1 LSRIVTMS
9 RCILLVDDNA
19 VIRHMLRTAFE
30 ERSDWEVG
38 EAQNGRDAIDKARES
53 KPDLIVLDLSMPVMN
68 GLEAAPVL
76 KRMLPAVPIILFTL
90 HDNKTL
96 EREALALGVSAVV
109 SKAASMK
116 ALIDQAKDLLRAA

>member
-1 LSRIVTMS
+1 MTK
-9 RCILLVDDNA
+9 CILLVDDNA

-38 EAQNGRDAIDKARES
+38 EAQNGRDAIDKAQES

-68 GLEAAPVL
+68 GLEAAPL
-76 KRMLPAVPIILFTL
+76 LRQMLPAVPIILFTL
-90 HDNKTL
+90 HDNETL
-96 EREALALGVSAVV
+96 EREALSVGISADV

-116 ALIDQAKDLLRAA
+116 TLVDQAKNLLRAA

>member
-1 LSRIVTMS
+1 MS

-53 KPDLIVLDLSMPVMN
+53 KPDLIVLDL
-68 GLEAAPVL
+68 G
-76 KRMLPAVPIILFTL
+76 
-90 HDNKTL
+90 
-96 EREALALGVSAVV
+96 ALAPHKQPDIAVRCPLGGSVH
-109 SKAASMK
+109 AA
-116 ALIDQAKDLLRAA
+116 

>member
-1 LSRIVTMS
+1 MS

-19 VIRHMLRTAFE
+19 VIRHMLRTAIE

>member
-1 LSRIVTMS
+1 MSRIVTMS

-53 KPDLIVLDLSMPVMN
+53 KPDLIVLDS
-68 GLEAAPVL
+68 
-76 KRMLPAVPIILFTL
+76 RC
-90 HDNKTL
+90 
-96 EREALALGVSAVV
+96 R
-109 SKAASMK
+109 
-116 ALIDQAKDLLRAA
+116 